1 MLGYAYNTQKME
13 LTIIEEDSVIR
24 RLSAGSRMCGE
35 YIMITCVGRVK
46 CSMYMCRESEMFDT
60 HV

>member
-13 LTIIEEDSVIR
+13 LTIIEEGSVIR

-46 CSMYMCRESEMFDT
+46 GSMYMCRD
-60 HV
+60 